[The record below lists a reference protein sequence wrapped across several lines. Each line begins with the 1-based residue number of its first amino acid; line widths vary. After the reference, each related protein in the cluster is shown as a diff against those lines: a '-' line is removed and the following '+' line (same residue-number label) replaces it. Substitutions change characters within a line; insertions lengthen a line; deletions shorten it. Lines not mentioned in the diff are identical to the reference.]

1 MIGRSCDEGAG
12 NARSRLQEKWREGGV
27 PATKEQVMP
36 DLVCRRT
43 GRPEARS
50 DENYTLKVRFENR
63 VYAFKDS
70 GARSDEKIYTGRL
83 IRKSCL

>member
-12 NARSRLQEKWREGGV
+12 NARLRLPETWREEGV
-27 PATKEQVMP
+27 PVTKEQVMP
-36 DLVCRRT
+36 DRVCRRT

-50 DENYTLKVRFENR
+50 DEHYTLKVRFENR
-63 VYAFKDS
+63 VYVFKAS